1 MFWHFG
7 DIHYSVLWKQLAP
20 WALTL
25 WEWNHACDSSCLRV
39 LLKFKT
45 LNPGGGSSLSSWL
58 CAHCANPINLAPGSK
73 QRAPG
78 ACLPRHPLK
87 NPPPLSSQNHCHKG
101 REAAPFPSSA
111 AFLPPHL
118 CGRRGGAFSPAGGGP
133 DGEGGGRWGEKLFLG
148 KASFSW
154 LEARTGGKLQV
165 HWISITIRKK
175 ILPTI
180 KCLSGQK
187 KWPIQMLKTPEFSIR
202 QIKTLLDTWPSFFYR

>member
-7 DIHYSVLWKQLAP
+7 DIHYSVLWKQLTP

-78 ACLPRHPLK
+78 ACLPRHPPK
-87 NPPPLSSQNHCHKG
+87 KSPRPPLLSESLPQRQRSCSFPLICCFFASSLVWEEEEGCFFSSWRRTRWWRR
-101 REAAPFPSSA
+101 REM
-111 AFLPPHL
+111 
-118 CGRRGGAFSPAGGGP
+118 GGETFFGKSFILVA
-133 DGEGGGRWGEKLFLG
+133 WGKN
-148 KASFSW
+148 
-154 LEARTGGKLQV
+154 
-165 HWISITIRKK
+165 RKK
-175 ILPTI
+175 TTARLNLNQNT
-180 KCLSGQK
+180 KKRSFRQK
-187 KWPIQMLKTPEFSIR
+187 R
-202 QIKTLLDTWPSFFYR
+202 SFRPKKMANTNVENPWI

>member
-45 LNPGGGSSLSSWL
+45 LNPGGGSSLCSWL

-78 ACLPRHPLK
+78 ACLPRHPPK
-87 NPPPLSSQNHCHKG
+87 NAPPPPLLSESLPQRQRSCSFPLICCFFASSLVWEEGGVLFLQLEEDPMGKEEGDGG
-101 REAAPFPSSA
+101 RNFFWEKLHSRGLRQEQEENYRSTESQSQYEKRS
-111 AFLPPHL
+111 FLP
-118 CGRRGGAFSPAGGGP
+118 
-133 DGEGGGRWGEKLFLG
+133 
-148 KASFSW
+148 
-154 LEARTGGKLQV
+154 
-165 HWISITIRKK
+165 
-175 ILPTI
+175 
-180 KCLSGQK
+180 
-187 KWPIQMLKTPEFSIR
+187 
-202 QIKTLLDTWPSFFYR
+202 

>member
-87 NPPPLSSQNHCHKG
+87 NPPHPPLLSESLPQRQRSCSFPLICCFFASSLVW
-101 REAAPFPSSA
+101 EE
-111 AFLPPHL
+111 
-118 CGRRGGAFSPAGGGP
+118 
-133 DGEGGGRWGEKLFLG
+133 EGGMLFLRLEEDPMGKEEGDGGETFFWEKL
-148 KASFSW
+148 
-154 LEARTGGKLQV
+154 
-165 HWISITIRKK
+165 
-175 ILPTI
+175 ILA
-180 KCLSGQK
+180 
-187 KWPIQMLKTPEFSIR
+187 MN
-202 QIKTLLDTWPSFFYR
+202 LLW